1 MSAGEKA
8 VIEAF
13 CRQEI
18 DIMEKEAGSV
28 SSNAPSKMRK
38 IDDISDEDLIAMY
51 GERPADFD
59 EANYVE
65 ASGEFM
71 KELDKL

>member
-1 MSAGEKA
+1 MSQGEKA

-18 DIMEKEAGSV
+18 DIMNQETNA
-28 SSNAPSKMRK
+28 SSSSPTKMRK

-51 GERPADFD
+51 GERPPDFD
-59 EANYVE
+59 EAKYVE
-65 ASGEFM
+65 SSGEFLS
-71 KELDKL
+71 ELNKL

>member
-18 DIMEKEAGSV
+18 DIMNQETNAN
-28 SSNAPSKMRK
+28 SSTSTKMRK

-51 GERPADFD
+51 GERPSDFD
-59 EANYVE
+59 EAEYVE
-65 ASGEFM
+65 ASGEFLN
-71 KELDKL
+71 ELNKL